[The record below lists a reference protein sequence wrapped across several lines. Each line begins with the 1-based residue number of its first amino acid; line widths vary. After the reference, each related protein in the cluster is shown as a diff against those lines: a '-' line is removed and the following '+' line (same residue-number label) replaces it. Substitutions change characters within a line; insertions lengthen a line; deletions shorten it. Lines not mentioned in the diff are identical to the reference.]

1 MADVTVVDNGAR
13 SRYEAHVDGRLAGH
27 IQYHRTSRYLDFLHT
42 QVEPEFEGRGVG
54 SRLAAGA
61 LDDVRA
67 HRGRVLATCP
77 FIRAYLQRHPE
88 YADLV
93 VTRA

>member
-13 SRYEAHVDGRLAGH
+13 SRYEAWVDGRLAGH
-27 IQYHRTSRYLDFLHT
+27 INYRRGPGYLDFLHT
-42 QVEPEFEGRGVG
+42 EVESEFDGHGVG

-67 HRGRVLATCP
+67 HGGRIVATCP
-77 FIRAYLQRHPE
+77 FVREYLERHPG
-88 YADLV
+88 YADL
-93 VTRA
+93 TT